1 MPKIEIYEE
10 PFYRALG
17 KKYGNEELIE
27 LLTAAKAE
35 LDEHL
40 KDEGLLK
47 IELNDTN
54 RPDLWSMAGLA
65 RQLNIY
71 LGEPITGYDF
81 FSTKEELKDY
91 SSRVVE
97 VDAGLKSIR
106 PYFAAFVARGRAID
120 EPQLKDLI
128 QTQEKLCWN
137 YGRRRSSISMGV
149 YRADL
154 IDFPIKY
161 RAVDPDATSFVPLDM
176 EKELSLRQILTEHP
190 KGVEYGSIVA
200 DYSLFPFL
208 EDSKGEVLSFPPII
222 NSAHLGAVKVG
233 DSEHLIEMTGT
244 DMESLLHAASIVA
257 CDLADEGYEIL
268 PVKVIYPFDTPYGK
282 EIVTPYYFQSDVTM
296 DIDYAAKLLGEKLT
310 VEDGVRF
317 VLKMGSKVKVKG
329 SALTVT
335 PPPYRND
342 FLHPV
347 DVVEEIMIG
356 RGMDS
361 FKPVW
366 PEDFTVGRLSET
378 EIYNRRIREI
388 MVGLG
393 YQEMIYN
400 YLGSRRDFMER
411 MNLNGEDI
419 IEIAN
424 PMTENYEIVRNS
436 QLPNLLSSESVSA
449 NGVYPH
455 RIFEIGKI
463 AYKDSSENYG
473 SVTQNTL
480 SFLIADG
487 EAGFNDAN
495 SHLSALFFYLTREY
509 SLQEVEDPRF
519 INGRVGG
526 IICNGVKLGIIGEFH
541 PAVLDNWGI
550 QMPCVGA
557 EIDIDLLMGKE

>member
-27 LLTAAKAE
+27 LLTVAKAE

-310 VEDGVRF
+310 VEEGARF

-526 IICNGVKLGIIGEFH
+526 IICNDVKLGIIGEFH

>member
-208 EDSKGEVLSFPPII
+208 EDNKGEVLSFPPII

-310 VEDGVRF
+310 VEDGARF

-473 SVTQNTL
+473 SVTQNTI

>member
-27 LLTAAKAE
+27 LLTVAKAE

>member
-208 EDSKGEVLSFPPII
+208 EDNKGEVLSFPPII

-473 SVTQNTL
+473 SVTQNTI

>member
-27 LLTAAKAE
+27 LLTVAKAE

-378 EIYNRRIREI
+378 EIYSRRIREI

-526 IICNGVKLGIIGEFH
+526 IICNDVKLGIIGEFH

>member
-208 EDSKGEVLSFPPII
+208 EDNKGEVLSFPPII

>member
-1 MPKIEIYEE
+1 MPKVEIYKE

-17 KKYGNEELIE
+17 RKYGDEELIE
-27 LLTAAKAE
+27 LLTTAKAE
-35 LDEHL
+35 LDEHVE
-40 KDEGLLK
+40 DEGLLK

-71 LGEPITGYDF
+71 LGAPITGYDF
-81 FSTKEELKDY
+81 FSTKDELRDY
-91 SSRVVE
+91 GSRVIE
-97 VDAGLKSIR
+97 VDAALKDIR
-106 PYFAAFVARGRAID
+106 PYFAAFVARGKAID

-154 IDFPIKY
+154 IDFPIRY

-176 EKELSLRQILTEHP
+176 DRGLSLRQILTEHP
-190 KGVEYGSIVA
+190 KGVEYGYIVA

-208 EDSKGEVLSFPPII
+208 EDGKGEVLSFPPII

-257 CDLADEGYEIL
+257 CDMADEGYEIL

-282 EIVTPYYFQSDVTM
+282 EIVTPYYFQSEVTL
-296 DIDYAAKLLGEKLT
+296 DIDYATKLLGEELT
-310 VEDGVRF
+310 IEDGVRF
-317 VLKMGSKVKVKG
+317 VLKMGNKVTVEG
-329 SALTVT
+329 SSLTVT

-347 DVVEEIMIG
+347 DIVEEIMIG

-366 PEDFTVGRLSET
+366 PEDFTVGRLSEA
-378 EIYNRRIREI
+378 EINNRRIREI

-449 NGVYPH
+449 NAVYPH
-455 RIFEIGKI
+455 CIFEIGKI

-480 SFLIADG
+480 SFLIADV

-519 INGRVGG
+519 ITGRVGG

-541 PAVLDNWGI
+541 PAILDNWGI

>member
-27 LLTAAKAE
+27 LLTVAKAE

-106 PYFAAFVARGRAID
+106 PYFAAFVASGRAID

-526 IICNGVKLGIIGEFH
+526 IICNDVKLGIIGEFH